1 MGLLETIDEHLA
13 KLTEALSAVEPE
25 TVSGPD
31 AAAVVER
38 AVRIE
43 RLGAAARTRFARRVT
58 QTGAYEH
65 SGHKHAAGWL
75 AEQSGES
82 VGQALGVLK
91 TAAQLSETP
100 LVDDAFKDG
109 RLSLS
114 QAKVAADAGALDPS
128 SQQQLVGVATTG
140 SLRDLKAEASRVKRR
155 RFGEDWVRQRE
166 ATVYRRRYCRIWS
179 APEGGVRLDAW
190 LPTVEGARVKT
201 ALEHAADK
209 IFDEA
214 RRAGLRDRPDAY
226 AADALVRVV
235 TGEEPAPAQ
244 VAVRVD
250 AGALRRG
257 HVDGDE
263 SCEIPGVGPI
273 PVAVAKDLLGDSVFH
288 AVVTDGVDV
297 KAVTSAKRTIPAAL
311 RRALSER
318 DGTSAVPGCN
328 ATLHL
333 QIDHCWD
340 FAKDGP
346 TKLANLQRL
355 CPPHHTMKTRR
366 GFRLVGPPGAR
377 RWVGPD

>member
-1 MGLLETIDEHLA
+1 VGLLETIDEHLT
-13 KLTEALSAVEPE
+13 KLTDALSAVEPE

-43 RLGAAARTRFARRVT
+43 RLGASARTRFARRVT
-58 QTGAYEH
+58 QTGAYEQR
-65 SGHKHAAGWL
+65 GHKHAAGWL

-91 TAAQLSETP
+91 TAAQLSEAP
-100 LVDDAFKDG
+100 VVDDAFKDG

-128 SQQQLVGVATTG
+128 SQQHLVGLATTG
-140 SLRDLKAEASRVKRR
+140 SLKDLKAEASRVKRR

-166 ATVYRRRYCRIWS
+166 ESVYRRRYCRIWS
-179 APEGGVRLDAW
+179 GPEGGVRLDAW
-190 LPTVEGARVKT
+190 LPTVEGARVKA

-209 IFDEA
+209 VFDEA

-226 AADALVRVV
+226 VADALVRVV
-235 TGEEPAPAQ
+235 TGEAPAPAQ

-263 SCEIPGVGPI
+263 VCEIPGVGPI

-318 DGTSAVPGCN
+318 DGTCAVPGCN
-328 ATLHL
+328 ATLRL

-355 CPPHHTMKTRR
+355 CPPHHAMKTRR
-366 GFRLVGPPGAR
+366 GFRLVGPPNAR

>member
-1 MGLLETIDEHLA
+1 MGLLETIDEHLVG
-13 KLTEALSAVEPE
+13 LTAALSAAEPD

-31 AAAVVER
+31 AAEVVER

-43 RLGAAARTRFARRVT
+43 RLGATARTRFARRVT
-58 QTGAYEH
+58 QTGTYQER
-65 SGHKHAAGWL
+65 GHKHAAGWMAQL
-75 AEQSGES
+75 AGES
-82 VGQALGVLK
+82 VGHALGVLK
-91 TAAQLSETP
+91 TAAQLSEAP
-100 LVDDAFKDG
+100 VVDDAFKNG
-109 RLSLS
+109 QLSLA

-128 SQQQLVGVATTG
+128 SQEHLLGVATTG
-140 SLRDLKAEASRVKRR
+140 SLRDLKAEASRVKRK
-155 RFGEDWVRQRE
+155 RFGEDWVRGRE
-166 ATVYRRRYCRIWS
+166 ASVYRRRYCRIWS
-179 APEGGVRLDAW
+179 GPEGGVRLDAW
-190 LPTVEGARVKT
+190 LPTVEGARVKA
-201 ALEHAADK
+201 ALEGAADRL
-209 IFDEA
+209 FDEA
-214 RRAGLRDRPDAY
+214 RAAGLRDRPDAHL
-226 AADALVRVV
+226 ADALIRVV
-235 TGEEPAPAQ
+235 TGEDRPAAQ

-257 HVDGDE
+257 HVVGGE
-263 SCEIPGVGPI
+263 VCEIPGVGPI
-273 PVAVAKDLLGDSVFH
+273 PIAVAKDLLGDSVFH

-318 DGTSAVPGCN
+318 DGTCAVPGCN

-355 CPPHHTMKTRR
+355 CPPHHAMKTHR
-366 GFRLVGPPGAR
+366 GFRILGPPNAR

>member
-1 MGLLETIDEHLA
+1 VGLLETIDEHLA
-13 KLTEALSAVEPE
+13 GLTDALSAVEPE

-43 RLGAAARTRFARRVT
+43 RLGASARTRFARRVT
-58 QTGAYEH
+58 QTGAYEQR
-65 SGHKHAAGWL
+65 GHKHAAGWL

-91 TAAQLSETP
+91 TAAQLSEAP
-100 LVDDAFKDG
+100 VVDDAFKDG

-128 SQQQLVGVATTG
+128 SQQHLVGVAVTG
-140 SLRDLKAEASRVKRR
+140 SLKDLKAEASRIKRK
-155 RFGEDWVRQRE
+155 RFGENWVRQRE
-166 ATVYRRRYCRIWS
+166 ASVYRRRYCRIWS
-179 APEGGVRLDAW
+179 GTEGGVRLDAW
-190 LPTVEGARVKT
+190 LPTVEGARVKA
-201 ALEHAADK
+201 ALELAADK
-209 IFDEA
+209 VFDEA
-214 RRAGLRDRPDAY
+214 RGAGLRDRPDAY
-226 AADALVRVV
+226 LADALVRVV
-235 TGEEPAPAQ
+235 TGEAPAPAQ

-257 HVDGDE
+257 HIDGDE
-263 SCEIPGVGPI
+263 VCEIPGVGPI

-288 AVVTDGVDV
+288 AVITDGVDV
-297 KAVTSAKRTIPAAL
+297 KAVTSAKRTIPTAL

-318 DGTSAVPGCN
+318 DGTCAVPGCN
-328 ATLHL
+328 ATLRL

-355 CPPHHTMKTRR
+355 CPPHHAMKTRR
-366 GFRLVGPPGAR
+366 GFRLVGPPNAR

>member
-1 MGLLETIDEHLA
+1 LETIDEHLT
-13 KLTEALSAVEPE
+13 KLTDALSAVEPE

-43 RLGAAARTRFARRVT
+43 RLGASARTRFARRVT
-58 QTGAYEH
+58 QTGAYEQR
-65 SGHKHAAGWL
+65 GHKHAAGWL

-91 TAAQLSETP
+91 TAAQLSEAP
-100 LVDDAFKDG
+100 VVDDAFKDG

-128 SQQQLVGVATTG
+128 SQQHLVGVATTG
-140 SLRDLKAEASRVKRR
+140 SLRDLKAEASRVKRK

-166 ATVYRRRYCRIWS
+166 ASVYRRRYCRIWS
-179 APEGGVRLDAW
+179 GPEGGVRLDAW
-190 LPTVEGARVKT
+190 LPTVEGARVKA
-201 ALEHAADK
+201 ALEHATGQV
-209 IFDEA
+209 FDEA

-226 AADALVRVV
+226 VADALVRVV
-235 TGEEPAPAQ
+235 TGEAPAPAQ

-263 SCEIPGVGPI
+263 VCEIPGVGPI

-318 DGTSAVPGCN
+318 DGTCAVPGCN
-328 ATLHL
+328 ATLRL

-355 CPPHHTMKTRR
+355 CPPHHAMKTRR
-366 GFRLVGPPGAR
+366 GFRLVGPPNAR